1 MAMKHGFND
10 EDEEEASEM
19 PNSKDLNEA
28 VHVDKI
34 TMEACFKVMV
44 HRKSFALTAA
54 PETTPS
60 AHPRPLPHRPPQT
73 TPAPQT
79 AATLDLALAPAPA
92 IH

>member
-10 EDEEEASEM
+10 EDKEEASEK
-19 PNSKDLNEA
+19 PNPKGLNEA
-28 VHVDKI
+28 AHVDKI
-34 TMEACFKVMV
+34 TMEAWVKVMV
-44 HRKSFALTAA
+44 HRKSSALTAA
-54 PETTPS
+54 PKTTPS

-79 AATLDLALAPAPA
+79 AATLDLALALAPA